1 MKDTSERCCNS
12 FTFARKALLCLSLL
26 ATLLVIGC
34 QSKAPFAYYAPV
46 NMLAANY
53 STNRLQEGDAVSITF
68 QYSTNFNAIQKIPL
82 DGLLNLEGVGPVK
95 AAGKTPVELQTELTK
110 LYRPQVKDDVIT
122 VKLLTA
128 ATSVYV
134 SGAVFHPGRIPLE
147 RPLTPL
153 EAIMEAGGFDPNRAQ
168 LAKVVVL
175 RLEGGRQKT
184 FHLNLKHVFE
194 GADDSPFYLKPYD
207 IVHVPTKTFNF

>member
-1 MKDTSERCCNS
+1 MNDTSERTSNR
-12 FTFARKALLCLSLL
+12 FAFAQNALLCLSILAILL
-26 ATLLVIGC
+26 AIGC

-46 NMLAANY
+46 NSLAANY

-68 QYSTNFNAIQKIPL
+68 QFSTNFNAVQKIPL

-95 AAGKTPVELQTELTK
+95 AAGKTPLELQTELAR

-207 IVHVPTKTFNF
+207 IVHVPSKTFNF

>member
-1 MKDTSERCCNS
+1 MKADFQGYRHTAPY
-12 FTFARKALLCLSLL
+12 TILWLCVLTLL
-26 ATLLVIGC
+26 ALVASGC
-34 QSKAPFAYYAPV
+34 RSSSPFGFYAPV
-46 NMLAANY
+46 NALVTNY

-68 QYSTNFNAIQKIPL
+68 QYSTNYNVIQKIPL

-95 AAGKTPVELQTELTK
+95 AAGKTAIELQTELATR
-110 LYRPQVKDDVIT
+110 YRPQVKDDVIT

-128 ATSVYV
+128 ATSIYV

-184 FHLNLKHVFE
+184 FRLNLKHLFQ
-194 GADDSPFYLKPYD
+194 GADDTPFYLKPFD